1 MLVFIETP
9 ELAGDSIAFLTSEK
23 RSWLGGRYLNLTWDL
38 PELIRREE
46 EIVALDKFKNK
57 FDFNLTA
64 GVNGHAL
71 A

>member
-1 MLVFIETP
+1 
-9 ELAGDSIAFLTSEK
+9 
-23 RSWLGGRYLNLTWDL
+23 LNLTWDL